1 MLIPGLIEY
10 IAKMAPLVSDG
21 SITEPHAA
29 AIGEVWKAFSAFFA
43 SVSEAHRE
51 FHLSIL
57 CLIANPILG
66 TRLLGVLLPTITLL
80 LTNPQAAATP
90 VTSQSVKELLVYATS
105 SPAAFKEAAGKLD
118 PATREL
124 LEQSVRR
131 AVGAGSQTTATQA
144 TAKPHISLRSF

>member
-1 MLIPGLIEY
+1 MLQQCAKTLLPGLIEY

-43 SVSEAHRE
+43 AVPEDHR
-51 FHLSIL
+51 
-57 CLIANPILG
+57 

-80 LTNPQAAATP
+80 LSNPQAAATP
-90 VTSQSVKELLVYATS
+90 VMSQSIRELLTYATS

-118 PATREL
+118 HGTREL

-131 AVGAGSQTTATQA
+131 AVGGGAAAPASQNA
-144 TAKPHISLRSF
+144 AKPQISLRSF